1 MHLSEIFLFCESIF
15 FPFGSSSAQHGI
27 WHIIGDHNKLRPL
40 CIQYTLKFKSS
51 FHVFSFLIPGIL
63 HFYSKL
69 PEQQTQIGLK
79 YTYNLFIYQTILCVC
94 IVLYPFE
101 RALFYACSFL
111 CIHNVYHSRIQV
123 LYSLQSTFTIFLQ
136 VTYMWIIVAFWVPS
150 TGTGT
155 EKEISSIQTFSLNN
169 E

>member
-1 MHLSEIFLFCESIF
+1 MFYESIF

-27 WHIIGDHNKLRPL
+27 WHIIGDHNKLSPL

-79 YTYNLFIYQTILCVC
+79 YTYNLFVYQTILCVC

-101 RALFYACSFL
+101 RALFYACSFVSTML
-111 CIHNVYHSRIQV
+111 ITVEYKCFIVYKAHSLFFFRSPTCES
-123 LYSLQSTFTIFLQ
+123 SLHFECLAQGQAQKRKLVVFRHFL
-136 VTYMWIIVAFWVPS
+136 
-150 TGTGT
+150 
-155 EKEISSIQTFSLNN
+155 
-169 E
+169 